1 MTKHILTTYNI
12 SYTVLVLSSWDFY
25 DWLAVIRVEITD
37 NFLDPVITDINGR
50 YLVIDGFGDPFCL
63 LRFDDDIRVLLRPYD
78 RSTLSRG
85 SINNLKPISFDM
97 SLVIQINLKDVS
109 LVFKYKLLDMINI
122 CFQVL
127 QELLVSLFDYVV

>member
-1 MTKHILTTYNI
+1 M
-12 SYTVLVLSSWDFY
+12 
-25 DWLAVIRVEITD
+25 IRVEITD

-50 YLVIDGFGDPFCL
+50 YLVIDRFGDPFCL

-78 RSTLSRG
+78 RSTLRRG